1 MNHATMTSVP
11 TPQAPIT
18 AHQATHQATSA
29 RAQVLRLLGM
39 LPVLIALYA
48 ALVALMYLKNPA
60 IAANFTSL
68 QNTLNVLDQASV
80 KLVLAV
86 GMTFVILT
94 GGIDLSVGAVLA
106 CAAVLGMATTLPAG
120 TELNGDVLYLSYLPE
135 ALAIPVFLVAGLA
148 IGALSGVFVARLRIN
163 PFVATLAAMIIWRGA
178 AYLCANGSSII
189 NEDIAFAWLGNSGV
203 AQTLFGST
211 SFYDLSWLV
220 LIAIVVVA
228 ASWLILNRTVL
239 GVHIYAIGGNRL
251 AAHLTGINVARVLIF
266 VYAISGLLAGLAAA
280 MTSARIFGV
289 NGKLGET
296 YELDAIAAVVLGGT
310 SLTGGVGRVTGT
322 VIGVLFIE
330 IMNTGLTALNVSSF
344 WQMVAKG
351 TIILIAV
358 VIDNRR
364 TKVA

>member
-1 MNHATMTSVP
+1 MPQPARPTQPPVP
-11 TPQAPIT
+11 MPTLPSIIPS
-18 AHQATHQATSA
+18 AHLSL
-29 RAQVLRLLGM
+29 LRRLGM
-39 LPVLIALYA
+39 LPVLVALYA
-48 ALVALMYLKNPA
+48 ALVLLMTLKNPA

-68 QNTLNVLDQASV
+68 QYTLNVLDQASV

-94 GGIDLSVGAVLA
+94 AGIDLSVGAVLA
-106 CAAVLGMATTLPAG
+106 CAAVLGMATTLPPG
-120 TELNGDVLYLSYLPE
+120 TELNGEVLYFSYLPD
-135 ALAIPVFLVAGLA
+135 ALAIPVFLIAGLG
-148 IGALSGVFVARLRIN
+148 IGTLTGVFVAKLRIN

-178 AYLCANGSSII
+178 AYLLANGTSII
-189 NEDIAFAWLGNSGV
+189 NEHINFDWLGNAGV
-203 AQTLFGST
+203 LQSLFGST
-211 SFYDLSWLV
+211 SPYDLSWLV
-220 LIAIVVVA
+220 LIAATVVA

-251 AAHLTGINVARVLIF
+251 AAQLTGINVARVLIL

-322 VIGVLFIE
+322 VVGVLFIE

-364 TKVA
+364 VKQT

>member
-1 MNHATMTSVP
+1 MSTPTTAAPAP
-11 TPQAPIT
+11 TPNRAPIM
-18 AHQATHQATSA
+18 
-29 RAQVLRLLGM
+29 RLLGM
-39 LPVLIALYA
+39 LPVLAALYA
-48 ALVALMYLKNPA
+48 VLVALMYVKNPA

-68 QNTLNVLDQASV
+68 QYTLNILDQASV

-94 GGIDLSVGAVLA
+94 GGIDLSIGAVLA
-106 CAAVLGMATTLPAG
+106 CAAVLGMATTMPAG
-120 TELNGDVLYLSYLPE
+120 TELNGDVLYFSYLPE
-135 ALAIPVFLVAGLA
+135 ALAIPVFLVTGLL
-148 IGALSGVFVARLRIN
+148 IGALTGTFVARLRIN

-178 AYLCANGSSII
+178 AYLCANGTSII
-189 NEDIAFAWLGNSGV
+189 NETISFDWLGNSGV
-203 AQTLFGST
+203 AQSLFGPT
-211 SFYDLSWLV
+211 SHYDLSWLV

-228 ASWLILNRTVL
+228 ISWLILNRTAL

-251 AAHLTGINVARVLIF
+251 AAHLTGINVARVLIL

-310 SLTGGVGRVTGT
+310 SLTGGVGRVTGA

-351 TIILIAV
+351 IIILIAV

-364 TKVA
+364 TKTA

>member
-1 MNHATMTSVP
+1 MKISSPWLPRGA
-11 TPQAPIT
+11 
-18 AHQATHQATSA
+18 
-29 RAQVLRLLGM
+29 LGM
-39 LPVLIALYA
+39 LPVLLVLYGT
-48 ALVALMYLKNPA
+48 LVALMWLKNPA
-60 IAANFTSL
+60 IASNFTSL
-68 QNTLNVLDQASV
+68 HYTLNVLDQASV

-106 CAAVLGMATTLPAG
+106 CAAVVGMASTLAAG
-120 TELNGDVLYLSYLPE
+120 TSLNGEVVYLSWLPE
-135 ALAIPVFLVAGLA
+135 GLALLLFLATGLLIGVGNGLLVAK
-148 IGALSGVFVARLRIN
+148 LRIN

-178 AYLCANGSSII
+178 AYICANGTSII
-189 NEDIAFAWLGNSGV
+189 NENIAFAWLGNSGV
-203 AQTLFGST
+203 LQTLLGSD
-211 SFYDLSWLV
+211 SPYDLSWLV
-220 LIAIVVVA
+220 LLAVLVVT
-228 ASWLILNRTVL
+228 ASWLLLNRTVL
-239 GVHIYAIGGNRL
+239 GIHIYAVGGNRL
-251 AAHLTGINVARVLIF
+251 AAQLTGIKVERILIF

-310 SLTGGVGRVTGT
+310 SLTGGIGRVTGT

-351 TIILIAV
+351 SIILLAV

-364 TKVA
+364 TQSQG